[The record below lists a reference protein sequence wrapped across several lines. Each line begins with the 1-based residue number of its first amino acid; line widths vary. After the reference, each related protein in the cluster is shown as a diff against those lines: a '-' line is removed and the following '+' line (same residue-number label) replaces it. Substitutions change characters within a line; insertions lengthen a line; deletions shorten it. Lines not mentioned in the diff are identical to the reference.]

1 MGPLRASYGLLG
13 DRVSKYLT
21 IRRVDGG
28 VIVHN
33 GEEHVFTSG
42 FDLASFCANWFE
54 PDEENL
60 LRKTLEKY
68 DNEGKYTDNA
78 RTYKHLVYCDKCG
91 KIAYE
96 RYSLE
101 DGIKDEVCSEFYCL
115 YCDRIVV

>member
-1 MGPLRASYGLLG
+1 M
-13 DRVSKYLT
+13 SKYLT

-28 VIVHN
+28 VIAHN

-54 PDEENL
+54 PVEDYNL
-60 LRKTLEKY
+60 AELKK
-68 DNEGKYTDNA
+68 EGE
-78 RTYKHLVYCDKCG
+78 HLVYCDECG

-101 DGIKDEVCSEFYCL
+101 DGIKDNVCSEFYCP